1 MPSLAR
7 TLATHSHLSGPPW
20 TGTPSPRRSPEK
32 RGSRAGASRRLWDH
46 AAGTS
51 DASGCKCPFLLTDSQ
66 PAPFRW
72 LSRPG
77 DGARAAGL
85 GEGGGRAGRRES
97 RGGRGREFWA
107 ALPAW
112 LWASFREPWAARVVS
127 WGGQSLKVPKVGA
140 GVGLGA
146 GRAGPADGQRPPL
159 CPSDP
164 RWGPWLV
171 ILFPLCPVLQGTGGG
186 SWGIRGPHSQLTSPT
201 ITWSI
206 MYKSPRF

>member
-1 MPSLAR
+1 MPSLAC
-7 TLATHSHLSGPPW
+7 TLSTHCHLSGPPW

-72 LSRPG
+72 LSSPG

-97 RGGRGREFWA
+97 RGGRGQEFWA

-112 LWASFREPWAARVVS
+112 LWVS
-127 WGGQSLKVPKVGA
+127 LAVGVFPGAMGGACGFLGGSVIESPQGGGRGGA
-140 GVGLGA
+140 GGWQ
-146 GRAGPADGQRPPL
+146 GR
-159 CPSDP
+159 PS
-164 RWGPWLV
+164 RWPKATTL
-171 ILFPLCPVLQGTGGG
+171 P
-186 SWGIRGPHSQLTSPT
+186 
-201 ITWSI
+201 
-206 MYKSPRF
+206 